1 MDLNWA
7 IRISGEVKADCADE
21 EVDDV
26 LDDDNFNHGESHQ
39 YFEQMF
45 YIPYLV
51 YPSQIT
57 QGGGQYSYLIFQMRK
72 IKLRKVKWLLRIT
85 QFIRRIIRS

>member
-7 IRISGEVKADCADE
+7 TGMSGEVKADCADE

-26 LDDDNFNHGESHQ
+26 LDDDNYNHGESHQ

-51 YPSQIT
+51 YPS
-57 QGGGQYSYLIFQMRK
+57 
-72 IKLRKVKWLLRIT
+72 
-85 QFIRRIIRS
+85 